1 MLRTRL
7 CDLLGIE
14 VPVIQGPLGGPWR
27 QSMDLPAAVCA
38 AGGLGSIATS
48 LRTADQFRQD
58 LARLRVLTDR
68 PFAVNHVPQV
78 LDEAAFAATLALR
91 PAVVSFALGDPA

>member
-14 VPVIQGPLGGPWR
+14 APPIIQGPLGGPWG

-38 AGGLGSIATS
+38 AGGLGSRHHSIS
-48 LRTADQFRQD
+48 SCSPGNRRWKFFKDFSCQGKR
-58 LARLRVLTDR
+58 
-68 PFAVNHVPQV
+68 
-78 LDEAAFAATLALR
+78 
-91 PAVVSFALGDPA
+91 

>member
-14 VPVIQGPLGGPWR
+14 VPIIQGPLGVPWG

-38 AGGLGSIATS
+38 AGGLRDRSRSSEHGYMPFE
-48 LRTADQFRQD
+48 RH
-58 LARLRVLTDR
+58 LTHPDR
-68 PFAVNHVPQV
+68 P
-78 LDEAAFAATLALR
+78 
-91 PAVVSFALGDPA
+91 